1 VFLQSASRAFSIS
14 VANVSTTAAV
24 PAEYA
29 ELVDD
34 AAIFPPGDAPLPD
47 AVARHREHRRAAYAA
62 MVGPFVV
69 SDVRLPELLE
79 LLATDGAD
87 EPLPIS
93 VVVTGGAG
101 GLAPAVAWAT
111 GSSLVELRG
120 LEVALRDLDDLPGSA
135 RRVVAAAA
143 DLGTEA
149 PVHVEPPVMQE
160 PGHGWMT
167 ALDDIAAADLRLKFR
182 TGGLSSDAFPS
193 PEALAQ
199 CIDAALDRELPFKCT
214 AGLHT
219 AVRHRDAATG
229 FTHHGFLNVL
239 LATRAALDGDDPVTS
254 LEEVDRDAV
263 LSTLQRIG
271 PDRLA
276 RARRWFTSFGCC
288 EVLDPL
294 RELEGLGLVVPD

>member
-1 VFLQSASRAFSIS
+1 MARDQRVVRRRGLVVHVPHLAVDDRRRHPAVVQQRGVGGEAFLPHELLAEQPALVVAVLDVPLGRDVTHPPVVRHPPSSVFLQSASRAFSIS

-79 LLATDGAD
+79 LLASDGAD
-87 EPLPIS
+87 GPLAIS

-182 TGGLSSDAFPS
+182 T
-193 PEALAQ
+193 
-199 CIDAALDRELPFKCT
+199 
-214 AGLHT
+214 
-219 AVRHRDAATG
+219 
-229 FTHHGFLNVL
+229 
-239 LATRAALDGDDPVTS
+239 
-254 LEEVDRDAV
+254 
-263 LSTLQRIG
+263 
-271 PDRLA
+271 
-276 RARRWFTSFGCC
+276 
-288 EVLDPL
+288 
-294 RELEGLGLVVPD
+294 